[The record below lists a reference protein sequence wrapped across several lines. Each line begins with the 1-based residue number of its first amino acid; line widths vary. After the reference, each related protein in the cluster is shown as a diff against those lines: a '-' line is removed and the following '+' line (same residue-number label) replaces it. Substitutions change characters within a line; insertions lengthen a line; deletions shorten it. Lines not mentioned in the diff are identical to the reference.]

1 MPCNDPLS
9 IAAAA
14 FLGQEVLRFLLQTI
28 IAYPYSASLFVTYY
42 EEGLYFFIAY
52 FAFHGVHF
60 AVHIFVLAQLICHSI
75 NF

>member
-1 MPCNDPLS
+1 MPWNDPPS
-9 IAAAA
+9 IATAA

-28 IAYPYSASLFVTYY
+28 LAYPYSTSLFVTYY

-60 AVHIFVLAQLICHSI
+60 GRSPLFTCSVDLPQY
-75 NF
+75 